1 MGRYLVLFEVHLP
14 FAYDLPDP
22 GDALGGGLRGQGE
35 HLAPGKSV
43 VEGCDSSLR
52 PDAQVQAPLGR
63 QTCSRHDDV
72 QRTHPPSGMARV
84 PNKAVVAERIVV
96 VIDVVVEDELF
107 KQVAMVLAY
116 HARVAISSVSY

>member
-35 HLAPGKSV
+35 HLATGKSV

-63 QTCSRHDDV
+63 KTCSRHDIV
-72 QRTHPPSGMARV
+72 QRTQDRKSTRLNSSHVSISYAAFCFKKKK
-84 PNKAVVAERIVV
+84 PN
-96 VIDVVVEDELF
+96 
-107 KQVAMVLAY
+107 
-116 HARVAISSVSY
+116 